1 MCGEHDGFQRQHAYH
16 EGSSPRVR
24 GTRVADNVTCRAS
37 GIIPACA
44 GNTPRRDGR
53 GRLDRDH
60 PRVCGEHALVRSAL
74 KSLPGSSPRVRGT
87 LGWLITL
94 ILLSGDHPRVCG
106 EHTRFPVGRCRGA
119 GSSPRVRGTQG
130 GAETHPALYGI
141 IPACA
146 GNTFTPPV
154 ALVLAGDHPRVCGEH
169 VMVITGPGGRRGSSP
184 RVRGTPRAQGPRHPD
199 PGIIP
204 ACAGN
209 TTTRERT
216 RTTVR
221 DHPRV
226 CGEHLLAYSISSG
239 LPGSS
244 PRVRGTPRLPPQRRP
259 ARGIIPACAGNTY
272 VVKHTVKHSRDHP
285 RVCGEHACSCRFVM

>member
-146 GNTFTPPV
+146 GNTNHLRVTCDCRR
-154 ALVLAGDHPRVCGEH
+154 DHPRVCGEH
-169 VMVITGPGGRRGSSP
+169 CTLMRSSRKSRGSSP
-184 RVRGTPRAQGPRHPD
+184 RVRGTHNAHHTSRDSA
-199 PGIIP
+199 
-204 ACAGN
+204 
-209 TTTRERT
+209 
-216 RTTVR
+216 V

-226 CGEHLLAYSISSG
+226 CGEHSI
-239 LPGSS
+239 
-244 PRVRGTPRLPPQRRP
+244 
-259 ARGIIPACAGNTY
+259 
-272 VVKHTVKHSRDHP
+272 VK
-285 RVCGEHACSCRFVM
+285 